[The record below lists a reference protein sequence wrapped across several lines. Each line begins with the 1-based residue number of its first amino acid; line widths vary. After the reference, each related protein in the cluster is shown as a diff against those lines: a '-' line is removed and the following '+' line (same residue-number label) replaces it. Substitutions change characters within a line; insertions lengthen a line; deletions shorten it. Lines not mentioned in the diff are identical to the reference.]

1 MTVSTEVDHNEYT
14 GNGVTTTFPY
24 TFRIFQKSDL
34 VVQVVDLDEN
44 LSVLT
49 LDTDYTVT
57 GAGGYTGGNVILS
70 TALTNGYQI
79 SISRE
84 LPVTQETD
92 LRNQGKFFAEVHEDA
107 LDKLTMLIQ
116 QVRSW
121 FSLALRKPSFVAN
134 YYDALNNYIRNL
146 RDPRDPQDAAT
157 KNYVDVLAS
166 SNLSRTLRVPEP
178 INELPGIEQR
188 KNMMPAF
195 DSEGRA
201 IVVLPPSGSASDVLI
216 ELAKGDGRKYLGKV
230 ITISALRTTE
240 PTYDKQ
246 WIDVE
251 KYWDDSLPPQGS
263 YWYDASDTTSTDN
276 GGTVIVTAGGK
287 RWKFIGQPT
296 VETYGAYADGRDDSA
311 AFTRCIAAEDF
322 ISFPGDLYGLSSPLQ
337 PVRTKQIF
345 QGKGTSEL
353 RIIANGNISASA
365 FSIVLTYREGVQY
378 RDFKISSD
386 TPGMGFG
393 FYSPSSI
400 YLPNSFFKNIIF
412 DRSLAIGINANIILC
427 EINQCDFG
435 LYGST
440 DGTFQAIRSTGQVP
454 SGSNLTTNANFIKG
468 CRFFRSNSAYTVDF
482 VNGLHAVFEDCDFET
497 NSNTSAV
504 IRIAG
509 LLSVYF
515 KNCWWERNTG
525 RSLIRIQM
533 DSSGVAQGVP
543 VVSVDGC
550 WIKLETTN
558 TEFIYSETVNTNFG
572 ITNCAGT
579 GFAGRNLFNVAGAA
593 DQMGYLRDFANCYFV
608 GWTTFPQNTSFQYQ
622 QSVSLL
628 NLRGTTGT
636 QLGNIT
642 ATSTRTVIQ
651 HDSGVSFQKLN
662 GSEYGSVVTAAS
674 GGLTATEFR
683 GFDSNGTQFKLRVP
697 TGGGAATW
705 TAV

>member
-57 GAGGYTGGNVILS
+57 GAGGYTGGNVILT
-70 TALTNGYQI
+70 TALSSGYQI

-230 ITISALRTTE
+230 ITVSALRTTE

-251 KYWDDSLPPQGS
+251 KYWEDSLPPQGS

-296 VETYGAYADGRDDSA
+296 VETYGAYGDSVHDDGPAIKS
-311 AFTRCIAAEDF
+311 CITTEDVIRF
-322 ISFPGDLYGLSSPLQ
+322 STKTYFVQTPFQ
-337 PVRTKQIF
+337 PVRSKQIF
-345 QGKGTSEL
+345 EGNNARFESDFSSGQLG
-353 RIIANGNISASA
+353 IIVYSLN
-365 FSIVLTYREGVQY
+365 YREGTQ
-378 RDFKISSD
+378 FKNMTFASRV
-386 TPGMGFG
+386 PGVGSG
-393 FYSPSSI
+393 VYSPDSI
-400 YLPNSFFKNIIF
+400 YVANTFFKNVSF
-412 DRSLAIGINANIILC
+412 EASLAFGINANLISN
-427 EINQCDFG
+427 EIHQSRFG
-435 LYGST
+435 LE
-440 DGTFQAIRSTGQVP
+440 GTLGTSFQAIRSIGQP
-454 SGSNLTTNANFIKG
+454 PQGSALTTNNNYIKG
-468 CRFFRSNSAYTVDF
+468 GRFFRSNSAYCVEF
-482 VNGLHAVFEDCDFET
+482 INGVHIVFEDCDFET
-497 NSNTSAV
+497 NTNTAGS
-504 IRIAG
+504 IRVGGI
-509 LLSVYF
+509 LSVYF
-515 KNCWWERNTG
+515 RNCWWERSGG
-525 RSLIRIQM
+525 RSLLKVQM
-533 DSSGVAQGVP
+533 DSVGTLQSVP
-543 VVSVDGC
+543 VVSFDGC
-550 WIKLETTN
+550 WIKLEAGN
-558 TEFIYSETVNTNFG
+558 TEVVYSDTVNTTLAF
-572 ITNCAGT
+572 TNCAGT
-579 GFAGRNLFNVAGAA
+579 GFAGRNLFTIGTSANPL
-593 DQMGYLRDFANCYFV
+593 QYLRDFSNNYLV
-608 GWTTFPQNTSFQYQ
+608 GFSMFPQNTMFGYEIGACLFELRDTAGAKNATLLATPSRFVTQHDVGMVLQ
-622 QSVSLL
+622 KVDNSLIMEVVM
-628 NLRGTTGT
+628 TATGT
-636 QLGNIT
+636 QIR
-642 ATSTRTVIQ
+642 AMSQ
-651 HDSGVSFQKLN
+651 
-662 GSEYGSVVTAAS
+662 
-674 GGLTATEFR
+674 
-683 GFDSNGTQFKLRVP
+683 NGTLMKLQPPTNGVP
-697 TGGGAATW
+697 GAAQW
-705 TAV
+705 TL